1 VTPERQRGRAAR
13 LRTAAEAGGNP
24 ASLAARRFRR
34 WLDLAL
40 ETVRLTHDSVA
51 AHPLRSILA
60 VLGIVIGIV
69 TVVLVASILA
79 NVRNSV
85 ALLFRELGTE
95 NVFAYHLSGDPYS
108 PPSEKEARRLPLKP
122 AFADVIRRDGRH
134 VREVSVQL
142 IVPPV
147 VNGRALVL
155 RAGGNESDRAFVEGV
170 SLDYFD
176 VVGAEFAEGRPFTA
190 LESRAGARVAV
201 LGANLARALFGS
213 GPALGR
219 TLVLAG
225 ETWSV
230 AGVQP
235 PRKGGF
241 FGENR
246 NDNVIF
252 IPLRAAQR
260 RFSEAE
266 ATVLYVRAKPG
277 ERDAARVE
285 LEAILRRLRRLGPDE
300 PNDFEL
306 STADQIIGTLDQVS
320 AAIGLATFALAAV
333 SLLIGGIG
341 IANVMIIAVTERTRE
356 IGVRRALG
364 ARRAEVLRQFLLE
377 AAFLSGTGGIAGVA
391 VASLLGFLITL
402 VAPGFSAVAP
412 AWAVLTGLV
421 ASVLTGLVAG
431 YLPARRAAFLDPVE
445 ALRYE

>member
-1 VTPERQRGRAAR
+1 MSPLGRAR
-13 LRTAAEAGGNP
+13 R
-24 ASLAARRFRR
+24 SLKDWRDV
-34 WLDLAL
+34 LV

-95 NVFAYHLSGDPYS
+95 NVFAYHRSGDPYAA
-108 PPSEKEARRLPLKP
+108 PTEREARRLPLKP
-122 AFADVIRRDGRH
+122 GFAEVIAREGRH
-134 VREVSVQL
+134 VRDVGVQL
-142 IVPPV
+142 IVPVV
-147 VNGRALVL
+147 VNGRALVA

-176 VVGAEFAEGRPFTA
+176 VVDAEFAEGRPFTA
-190 LESRAGARVAV
+190 VESRAGARVAV
-201 LGANLARALFGS
+201 LGANVARALFGG

-219 TLVLAG
+219 SLLLAG
-225 ETWSV
+225 ESWSV
-230 AGVQP
+230 VGIQP

-246 NDNVIF
+246 NDNMIF
-252 IPLRAAQR
+252 IPLRAAER

-277 ERDAARVE
+277 EREAAFVE
-285 LEAILRRLRRLGPDE
+285 TEAILRRLRRLGPEE
-300 PNDFEL
+300 PNDFNL
-306 STADQIIGTLDQVS
+306 STADQIIGTLDRVS

-333 SLLIGGIG
+333 SLVIGGIG

-377 AAFLSGTGGIAGVA
+377 AAFLSGTGGLAGVL
-391 VASLLGFLITL
+391 VASLLGLLITL
-402 VAPGFSAVAP
+402 IAPGFSAVAP
-412 AWAVLTGLV
+412 AWAVVSGLA

>member
-1 VTPERQRGRAAR
+1 MSP
-13 LRTAAEAGGNP
+13 LRR
-24 ASLAARRFRR
+24 ARRSLKDWRDVFV
-34 WLDLAL
+34 

-95 NVFAYHLSGDPYS
+95 NVFAYHRSGDPYAA
-108 PPSEKEARRLPLKP
+108 PTEREARRLPLKP
-122 AFADVIRRDGRH
+122 EFAEVIAREGRH
-134 VREVSVQL
+134 VRDVGVQL
-142 IVPPV
+142 IVPTV
-147 VNGRALVL
+147 VNGRALVA

-170 SLDYFD
+170 SLEYFD
-176 VVGAEFAEGRPFTA
+176 VVDAEFAQGRPFTA

-201 LGANLARALFGS
+201 LGANVAGALFGD

-219 TLVLAG
+219 TLLLAG
-225 ETWSV
+225 ESWAV
-230 AGVQP
+230 VGVQP

-246 NDNVIF
+246 NDNMIF
-252 IPLRAAQR
+252 VPLRAAQR

-266 ATVLYVRAKPG
+266 ATVLYVRAQPG
-277 ERDAARVE
+277 EREAAFVE
-285 LEAILRRLRRLGPDE
+285 TEAILRRLRRLGPEE
-300 PNDFEL
+300 PNDFNL
-306 STADQIIGTLDQVS
+306 STADQIIRTLEEVS

-333 SLLIGGIG
+333 SLVIGGIG

-364 ARRAEVLRQFLLE
+364 ARRAEVQRQFLLE
-377 AAFLSGTGGIAGVA
+377 AAFLSGTGGLAGVF
-391 VASLLGFLITL
+391 VASLLGLLIT
-402 VAPGFSAVAP
+402 VFAPGFSAVAP
-412 AWAVLTGLV
+412 AWAVVSGLA
-421 ASVLTGLVAG
+421 ASVLTGIVAG

>member
-1 VTPERQRGRAAR
+1 M
-13 LRTAAEAGGNP
+13 
-24 ASLAARRFRR
+24 
-34 WLDLAL
+34 
-40 ETVRLTHDSVA
+40 RLTHDSVA

-95 NVFAYHLSGDPYS
+95 NVFAY
-108 PPSEKEARRLPLKP
+108 PPQRRPLLPALREGGPPPAAEAGLRR
-122 AFADVIRRDGRH
+122 RH
-134 VREVSVQL
+134 RARGPPRARVGVQL

-147 VNGRALVL
+147 VNGRALVA

-170 SLDYFD
+170 SVDYFE

-201 LGANLARALFGS
+201 LGANVARALFGS

-230 AGVQP
+230 VGVQP

-252 IPLRAAQR
+252 VPLRAAER

-285 LEAILRRLRRLGPDE
+285 LEAILRRLRRLAPDE

-333 SLLIGGIG
+333 SLVIGGIG

-364 ARRAEVLRQFLLE
+364 ARRSEVLRQFLLE
-377 AAFLSGTGGIAGVA
+377 AAFLSGTGGLAGVL
-391 VASLLGFLITL
+391 VASLLGLLIT
-402 VAPGFSAVAP
+402 VFAPGFSAVAP
-412 AWAVLTGLV
+412 TWAILTGLG
-421 ASVLTGLVAG
+421 ASVLTGIVAG

>member
-1 VTPERQRGRAAR
+1 MSSLRRAHR
-13 LRTAAEAGGNP
+13 
-24 ASLAARRFRR
+24 SLKEWR
-34 WLDLAL
+34 DLAV

-95 NVFAYHLSGDPYS
+95 NVFAYHRSGDPYAA
-108 PPSEKEARRLPLKP
+108 PTEKEARRLPLKP
-122 AFADVIRRDGRH
+122 AFADVIAREGRH
-134 VREVSVQL
+134 VRDVGVQL

-147 VNGRALVL
+147 VGGQALVA
-155 RAGGNESDRAFVEGV
+155 RAGGNESDRVLVEGV

-176 VVGAEFAEGRPFTA
+176 VVGAEFAEGRPFTG
-190 LESRAGARVAV
+190 LESRAGTRVAV
-201 LGANLARALFGS
+201 LGANVARALFGS
-213 GPALGR
+213 NPAPGR

-230 AGVQP
+230 VGIQP

-252 IPLRAAQR
+252 IPLRAAER

-266 ATVLYVRAKPG
+266 ATVLYVRARPG
-277 ERDAARVE
+277 ERDAVRVE
-285 LEAILRRLRRLGPDE
+285 VEAILRRLRRLAPDE
-300 PNDFEL
+300 PNDFEI
-306 STADQIIGTLDQVS
+306 STADQIIGTLDRVS

-333 SLLIGGIG
+333 SLVIGGIG

-364 ARRAEVLRQFLLE
+364 ARRAEVRRQFLLE
-377 AAFLSGTGGIAGVA
+377 AAFLSGTGGLAGVA
-391 VASLLGFLITL
+391 LASLFGFLITL

-412 AWAVLTGLV
+412 AWAVVTGLA

>member
-1 VTPERQRGRAAR
+1 V
-13 LRTAAEAGGNP
+13 
-24 ASLAARRFRR
+24 RR
-34 WLDLAL
+34 
-40 ETVRLTHDSVA
+40 THDSAA

-60 VLGIVIGIV
+60 VLGVVIGIV
-69 TVVLVASILA
+69 TVVLVASVLA

-85 ALLFRELGTE
+85 ALLFRELGTD
-95 NVFAYHLSGDPYS
+95 NVFAYHRSGDPYA
-108 PPSEKEARRLPLKP
+108 PPSEREARRLPLEP
-122 AFADVIRRDGRH
+122 AFAEIVAREARH
-134 VREVSVQL
+134 VRDVGVQL

-147 VNGRALVL
+147 VNGRALVA
-155 RAGGNESDRAFVEGV
+155 RARGSESDRVFVEGV
-170 SLDYFD
+170 SYDYFD
-176 VVGAEFAEGRPFTA
+176 VVGAEFAQGRPFTG

-201 LGANLARALFGS
+201 LGANVAQALFGS

-219 TLVLAG
+219 SLLLAG
-225 ETWSV
+225 ESWSV
-230 AGVQP
+230 VGVQP

-246 NDNVIF
+246 NDSVIF

-277 ERDAARVE
+277 ERDAAFVE
-285 LEAILRRLRRLGPDE
+285 TEAILRRLRRLGPEE
-300 PNDFEL
+300 PDDFNL
-306 STADQIIGTLDQVS
+306 STADQIIRTLDQVS
-320 AAIGLATFALAAV
+320 AAIGLATIALAAV

-356 IGVRRALG
+356 IGLRRALG
-364 ARRAEVLRQFLLE
+364 ARRSEVLRQFLLE
-377 AAFLSGTGGIAGVA
+377 AAFLSGTGGLAGVL
-391 VASLLGFLITL
+391 VASLLGVLITL

-412 AWAVLTGLV
+412 AWAVLAGLA

>member
-1 VTPERQRGRAAR
+1 MSPLRRAHR
-13 LRTAAEAGGNP
+13 
-24 ASLAARRFRR
+24 SLKE
-34 WLDLAL
+34 WWDVLV

-95 NVFAYHLSGDPYS
+95 NVFAFHLSGDPYAA
-108 PPSEKEARRLPLKP
+108 PTEREARRLPLKP
-122 AFADVIRRDGRH
+122 AFADVIAREGRH
-134 VREVSVQL
+134 VRDVGVQL

-147 VNGRALVL
+147 VNGRALVA

-176 VVGAEFAEGRPFTA
+176 VVDAEFAEGRPFTA
-190 LESRAGARVAV
+190 VESRAGARVAV
-201 LGANLARALFGS
+201 LGANVARALFGG

-219 TLVLAG
+219 SLLFAG
-225 ETWSV
+225 ESWSV
-230 AGVQP
+230 VGIQP

-246 NDNVIF
+246 NDNMIF
-252 IPLRAAQR
+252 IPLRAAER

-266 ATVLYVRAKPG
+266 ATVLYVRARPG
-277 ERDAARVE
+277 EREAAFVE
-285 LEAILRRLRRLGPDE
+285 TEAILRRLRRLGPEE
-300 PNDFEL
+300 PNDFNL
-306 STADQIIGTLDQVS
+306 STADQIIRTLDEVS

-333 SLLIGGIG
+333 SLVIGGIG

-377 AAFLSGTGGIAGVA
+377 AAFLSGTGGLAGVL
-391 VASLLGFLITL
+391 VASLLGLLITL
-402 VAPGFSAVAP
+402 FAPGFSAVAP
-412 AWAVLTGLV
+412 AWAVVSGLA
-421 ASVLTGLVAG
+421 ASVLTGIVAG

>member
-1 VTPERQRGRAAR
+1 MSP
-13 LRTAAEAGGNP
+13 LRR
-24 ASLAARRFRR
+24 ARRSLKE
-34 WLDLAL
+34 WGDVAV

-60 VLGIVIGIV
+60 VIGIVIGIV

-95 NVFAYHLSGDPYS
+95 NVFAYHRSGDPYAA
-108 PPSEKEARRLPLKP
+108 PTEREARRLPLKP
-122 AFADVIRRDGRH
+122 AFADVIAREGRH
-134 VREVSVQL
+134 VRDVGVQL

-147 VNGRALVL
+147 VNGRALVA

-176 VVGAEFAEGRPFTA
+176 VVDAEFAEGRPFTA

-201 LGANLARALFGS
+201 LGANVARALFGG

-219 TLVLAG
+219 SLLFAG
-225 ETWSV
+225 ESWSV
-230 AGVQP
+230 VGIQP

-246 NDNVIF
+246 NDNMIF
-252 IPLRAAQR
+252 IPLRAAER

-266 ATVLYVRAKPG
+266 ATVLYVRARPG
-277 ERDAARVE
+277 ERQAAFVE
-285 LEAILRRLRRLGPDE
+285 TEAILRRLRRLGPEE
-300 PNDFEL
+300 PNDFNL
-306 STADQIIGTLDQVS
+306 STADQIIRTLDEVS

-333 SLLIGGIG
+333 SLVIGGIG

-377 AAFLSGTGGIAGVA
+377 AAFLSGTGGLAGVL
-391 VASLLGFLITL
+391 VASLLGLLIT
-402 VAPGFSAVAP
+402 VFAPGFSAVAP
-412 AWAVLTGLV
+412 AWAVVSGLA
-421 ASVLTGLVAG
+421 ASVLTGIVAG

>member
-1 VTPERQRGRAAR
+1 MSPLRRAHR
-13 LRTAAEAGGNP
+13 
-24 ASLAARRFRR
+24 SLKE
-34 WLDLAL
+34 WWDVLV

-95 NVFAYHLSGDPYS
+95 NVFAFHLSGDPYAA
-108 PPSEKEARRLPLKP
+108 PTEREARRLPLKP
-122 AFADVIRRDGRH
+122 AFADVIAREGRH
-134 VREVSVQL
+134 VRDVGVQL

-147 VNGRALVL
+147 VNGRALVA

-176 VVGAEFAEGRPFTA
+176 VVDAEFAEGRPFTA
-190 LESRAGARVAV
+190 VESRAGARVAV
-201 LGANLARALFGS
+201 LGANVARALFGG

-219 TLVLAG
+219 SLLFAG
-225 ETWSV
+225 ESWSV
-230 AGVQP
+230 VGIQP

-246 NDNVIF
+246 NDNMIF
-252 IPLRAAQR
+252 IPLRAAER

-266 ATVLYVRAKPG
+266 ATVLYVRARPG
-277 ERDAARVE
+277 EREAAFVE
-285 LEAILRRLRRLGPDE
+285 TEAILRRLRRLGPEE
-300 PNDFEL
+300 PNDFNL
-306 STADQIIGTLDQVS
+306 STADQIIRTLDEVS

-333 SLLIGGIG
+333 SLVIGGIG

-377 AAFLSGTGGIAGVA
+377 AAFLSGTGGLAGVL
-391 VASLLGFLITL
+391 VASLLGLLIT
-402 VAPGFSAVAP
+402 VFAPGFSAVAP
-412 AWAVLTGLV
+412 AWAVVSGLA
-421 ASVLTGLVAG
+421 ASVLTGIVAG
-431 YLPARRAAFLDPVE
+431 YLPARRAAFLDPAE

>member
-1 VTPERQRGRAAR
+1 VSG
-13 LRTAAEAGGNP
+13 
-24 ASLAARRFRR
+24 FRR
-34 WLDLAL
+34 AHRTLKEWRDVLV

-69 TVVLVASILA
+69 TVVLVASVLA
-79 NVRNSV
+79 NVRDSV

-95 NVFAYHLSGDPYS
+95 NVFAYHRSGDPYAA
-108 PPSEKEARRLPLKP
+108 PTEKEARRLPLKP
-122 AFADVIRRDGRH
+122 AFADVIAREGHH
-134 VREVSVQL
+134 VRDVGVQL
-142 IVPPV
+142 IVPPI
-147 VNGRALVL
+147 VNGRALVA

-170 SLDYFD
+170 SLAYFD
-176 VVGAEFAEGRPFTA
+176 VVDAEFSAGRPFTA

-201 LGANLARALFGS
+201 LGANVARALFGD
-213 GPALGR
+213 GPAVGR
-219 TLVLAG
+219 TLLLAG
-225 ETWSV
+225 ERWSV
-230 AGVQP
+230 VGVQP
-235 PRKGGF
+235 LRKGGF

-246 NDNVIF
+246 NDSMIF
-252 IPLRAAQR
+252 IPLRAAER
-260 RFSEAE
+260 RFAEAR

-285 LEAILRRLRRLGPDE
+285 VEAILRRLRRLSPAE

-306 STADQIIGTLDQVS
+306 STADQIIRTLDQVS

-333 SLLIGGIG
+333 SLVIGGIG

-364 ARRAEVLRQFLLE
+364 ARRGEVLRQFLLE
-377 AAFLSGTGGIAGVA
+377 AAFLSGTGGLAGVL
-391 VASLLGFLITL
+391 VASLLGVAITL
-402 VAPGFSAVAP
+402 FAPGFSAVAP
-412 AWAVLTGLV
+412 GWAVVSGLA
-421 ASVLTGLVAG
+421 ASVLTGVVAG

>member
-1 VTPERQRGRAAR
+1 MSP
-13 LRTAAEAGGNP
+13 LRHAHRTLGEW
-24 ASLAARRFRR
+24 R
-34 WLDLAL
+34 DLLL

-51 AHPLRSILA
+51 AHPLRSTLA

-69 TVVLVASILA
+69 TVVLVASVLA

-95 NVFAYHLSGDPYS
+95 NVFAFHRSGDPYA
-108 PPSEKEARRLPLKP
+108 PPSEKEARRRPLKP
-122 AFADVIRRDGRH
+122 AFADVVAREGRH
-134 VREVSVQL
+134 VRAVGVQL

-147 VNGRALVL
+147 VNGRALVA

-201 LGANLARALFGS
+201 LGANVARALFGS
-213 GPALGR
+213 APPLGR

-230 AGVQP
+230 VGVQP

-252 IPLRAAQR
+252 IPLRAAER

-285 LEAILRRLRRLGPDE
+285 IEAILRRLRRLGPDE
-300 PNDFEL
+300 PNDFDL
-306 STADQIIGTLDQVS
+306 STADQIIGTLDEVS

-364 ARRAEVLRQFLLE
+364 ARRTEVLRQFLLE
-377 AAFLSGTGGIAGVA
+377 AAFLSGTGGLAGVLM
-391 VASLLGFLITL
+391 ASLLGFLITL

-412 AWAVLTGLV
+412 AWAVLTGLG
-421 ASVLTGLVAG
+421 ASVLTGIVAG
-431 YLPARRAAFLDPVE
+431 YLPARRAALLDPVE

>member
-1 VTPERQRGRAAR
+1 MSPLRRAHRGLKEWR
-13 LRTAAEAGGNP
+13 
-24 ASLAARRFRR
+24 
-34 WLDLAL
+34 DLAV
-40 ETVRLTHDSVA
+40 ETARLTHDSVA

-69 TVVLVASILA
+69 TVVLVASVLA

-95 NVFAYHLSGDPYS
+95 NVFAYHRSGDPYAA
-108 PPSEKEARRLPLKP
+108 PTEKEARRLPLKP
-122 AFADVIRRDGRH
+122 AFADVIAREGRH
-134 VREVSVQL
+134 VRDVGVQL

-147 VNGRALVL
+147 VGGQALVA
-155 RAGGNESDRAFVEGV
+155 RAGGNESDRVFVEGV

-176 VVGAEFAEGRPFTA
+176 VVGAEFAEGRPFTG

-201 LGANLARALFGS
+201 LGANVARALFGS
-213 GPALGR
+213 RPAPGR

-230 AGVQP
+230 VGIQP

-246 NDNVIF
+246 NDNVLF
-252 IPLRAAQR
+252 IPLRAAER

-277 ERDAARVE
+277 ERDAARVDV
-285 LEAILRRLRRLGPDE
+285 EAILRRLRRLAPDE

-306 STADQIIGTLDQVS
+306 STADQIIGTLDRVS

-333 SLLIGGIG
+333 SLVIGGIG

-377 AAFLSGTGGIAGVA
+377 AAFLSGTGGLAGVA
-391 VASLLGFLITL
+391 LASLLGFLITL

-412 AWAVLTGLV
+412 AWAVVTGLAV
-421 ASVLTGLVAG
+421 SVLTGLVAG

>member
-1 VTPERQRGRAAR
+1 MSP
-13 LRTAAEAGGNP
+13 LRR
-24 ASLAARRFRR
+24 ARRSLWEWR
-34 WLDLAL
+34 DAAI

-69 TVVLVASILA
+69 TVVLVASVLA

-85 ALLFRELGTE
+85 ALLFRELGTD
-95 NVFAYHLSGDPYS
+95 NVFAYHRSGDPYAA
-108 PPSEKEARRLPLKP
+108 PTEKEARRLPLKP
-122 AFADVIRRDGRH
+122 AFAEVIAREGRH
-134 VREVSVQL
+134 VRDVGVQL
-142 IVPPV
+142 IVPPL
-147 VNGRALVL
+147 VNGRALVA
-155 RAGGNESDRAFVEGV
+155 RAGGNESDRAFVEGA
-170 SLDYFD
+170 SYEYFD
-176 VVGAEFAEGRPFTA
+176 VAGAEFSDGRPFTE

-201 LGANLARALFGS
+201 LGANVARALFG
-213 GPALGR
+213 GGLAVGR
-219 TLVLAG
+219 TLLLAG
-225 ETWSV
+225 ESWSV
-230 AGVQP
+230 VGIQP

-333 SLLIGGIG
+333 SLVIGGIG

-377 AAFLSGTGGIAGVA
+377 AAFLSGTGGLAGVL
-391 VASLLGFLITL
+391 VASLLGVVITL
-402 VAPGFSAVAP
+402 FAPGFSAVAP
-412 AWAVLTGLV
+412 AWAVAAGLAASILTGV
-421 ASVLTGLVAG
+421 VAG

>member
-1 VTPERQRGRAAR
+1 MSPLRRAHR
-13 LRTAAEAGGNP
+13 
-24 ASLAARRFRR
+24 SLKE
-34 WLDLAL
+34 WWDVLV

-95 NVFAYHLSGDPYS
+95 NVFAFHLSGDPYAA
-108 PPSEKEARRLPLKP
+108 PTEREARRLPLKP
-122 AFADVIRRDGRH
+122 AFADVIAREGRH
-134 VREVSVQL
+134 VRDVGVQL

-147 VNGRALVL
+147 VNGRALVA

-176 VVGAEFAEGRPFTA
+176 VVDAEFAEGRPFTA
-190 LESRAGARVAV
+190 VESRAGARVAV
-201 LGANLARALFGS
+201 LGANVARALFGG

-219 TLVLAG
+219 SLLFAG
-225 ETWSV
+225 ESWSV
-230 AGVQP
+230 VGIQP

-246 NDNVIF
+246 NDNMIF
-252 IPLRAAQR
+252 IPLRAAER

-266 ATVLYVRAKPG
+266 ATVLYVRARPG
-277 ERDAARVE
+277 EREAAFVE
-285 LEAILRRLRRLGPDE
+285 TEAILRRLRRLGPEE
-300 PNDFEL
+300 PNDFNL
-306 STADQIIGTLDQVS
+306 STADQIIRTLDEVS

-333 SLLIGGIG
+333 SLVIGGIG

-364 ARRAEVLRQFLLE
+364 ARRAEVLHQFLLE
-377 AAFLSGTGGIAGVA
+377 AAFLSGTGGLAGVL
-391 VASLLGFLITL
+391 VASLLGLLITL
-402 VAPGFSAVAP
+402 FAPGFSAVAP
-412 AWAVLTGLV
+412 AWAVVSGLA
-421 ASVLTGLVAG
+421 ASVLTGIVAG

>member
-1 VTPERQRGRAAR
+1 MSPLRRAHR
-13 LRTAAEAGGNP
+13 
-24 ASLAARRFRR
+24 SLKE
-34 WLDLAL
+34 WWDVVV

-51 AHPLRSILA
+51 SHPLRSILA

-95 NVFAYHLSGDPYS
+95 NVFAYHRSGDPYAV
-108 PPSEKEARRLPLKP
+108 PSEREARRLPLKP
-122 AFADVIRRDGRH
+122 EFAEVIAREGRH
-134 VREVSVQL
+134 VRDVGVQL
-142 IVPPV
+142 IVPTV
-147 VNGRALVL
+147 ENGRALVA

-201 LGANLARALFGS
+201 LGANVARALFGG

-219 TLVLAG
+219 TLFLAG
-225 ETWSV
+225 EGWSV
-230 AGVQP
+230 VGIQP

-246 NDNVIF
+246 NDNMIF
-252 IPLRAAQR
+252 IPLRAAER

-277 ERDAARVE
+277 EREAAFVE
-285 LEAILRRLRRLGPDE
+285 TEAILRRLRRLGPEE
-300 PNDFEL
+300 PNDFNL
-306 STADQIIGTLDQVS
+306 STADQIIGTLDRVS

-333 SLLIGGIG
+333 SLVIGGIG

-377 AAFLSGTGGIAGVA
+377 AAFLSGTGGLAGVL
-391 VASLLGFLITL
+391 VASLLGLLITL
-402 VAPGFSAVAP
+402 FAPGFSAVAP
-412 AWAVLTGLV
+412 AWAVASGLA
-421 ASVLTGLVAG
+421 ASVLTGIVAG